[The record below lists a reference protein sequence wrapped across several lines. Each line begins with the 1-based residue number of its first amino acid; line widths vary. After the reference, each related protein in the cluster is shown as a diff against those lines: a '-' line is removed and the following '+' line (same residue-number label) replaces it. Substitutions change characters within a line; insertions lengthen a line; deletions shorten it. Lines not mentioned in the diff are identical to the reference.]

1 MPREFAERWQLEDA
15 QLTAPHVADPI
26 SHLYT
31 RTPRPLQLVIGMDLA
46 HLAPALLDTYRDQH
60 GFVQL
65 FTCAFASRLV
75 AAGN

>member
-1 MPREFAERWQLEDA
+1 MPWEFAEKWQLEEA
-15 QLTAPHVADPI
+15 QLTTPHVANPS

-31 RTPRPLQLVIGMDLA
+31 RTPRSLQLVIGIDLA

-65 FTCAFASRLV
+65 FTSAFASRLV